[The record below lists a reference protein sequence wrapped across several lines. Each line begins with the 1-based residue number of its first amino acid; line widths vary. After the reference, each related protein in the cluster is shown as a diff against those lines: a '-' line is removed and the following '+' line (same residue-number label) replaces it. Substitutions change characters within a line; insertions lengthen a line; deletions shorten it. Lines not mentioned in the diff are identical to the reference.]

1 MQITIK
7 SGKRGRPLTFD
18 TEDTLAQFM
27 RQLPRAKARLQEI
40 RRTTSGE
47 RNEAIFGSETS
58 LPKGISASI
67 DVLQDL
73 KAGEQIDYETA
84 RMIKENLRQV
94 KQLASKQERVYG
106 KALANALVKQ
116 YEADIDYQ
124 SKYASKTTQ
133 NIYKSLKQNV
143 RKLNP
148 QQQQQFFTSRCY
160 QNVKTNRKEYQRLI
174 AWAEDHFE
182 KTYGQAIK
190 MTAEEAQAYVIK
202 SKQDEY
208 FDEYFS

>member
-18 TEDTLAQFM
+18 AEDILAQFM

-47 RNEAIFGSETS
+47 RNEAILGSETS

-73 KAGEQIDYETA
+73 KLGEQIDYETA
-84 RMIKENLRQV
+84 RIIKENLRQV
-94 KQLASKQERVYG
+94 KQLASKQERVYS

-143 RKLNP
+143 KKLTP
-148 QQQQQFFTSRCY
+148 QQQQQFLTSSGY
-160 QNVKTNRKEYQRLI
+160 QNVKTNRKKYDKVI
-174 AWAEDHFE
+174 AWAEDHFA
-182 KTYGQAIK
+182 KTYGQEVK
-190 MTAEEAQAYVIK
+190 MTAEEALAYVIK
-202 SKQDEY
+202 VKQDEY
-208 FDEYFS
+208 FEEYF